1 MLLFR
6 TTNLRSLAILSTIT
20 LILSSCGKD
29 DGGDKPDRE
38 IEGEVELIKTFG
50 GSGIDEAV
58 SVVEAQDGNYM
69 VLGNTRSSDGD
80 ITDRSGSDSDFW
92 LLKISKSGEIIWS
105 KTYGGSDDENAAR
118 ITKTNDGG
126 YLLSGYTTSNDGDVS
141 GNEGFQDYWIV
152 KVDASGTIHCLPH

>member
-50 GSGIDEAV
+50 GSGIDEVV
-58 SVVEAQDGNYM
+58 SVVEAQDGK
-69 VLGNTRSSDGD
+69 RS
-80 ITDRSGSDSDFW
+80 
-92 LLKISKSGEIIWS
+92 
-105 KTYGGSDDENAAR
+105 
-118 ITKTNDGG
+118 
-126 YLLSGYTTSNDGDVS
+126 
-141 GNEGFQDYWIV
+141 
-152 KVDASGTIHCLPH
+152 